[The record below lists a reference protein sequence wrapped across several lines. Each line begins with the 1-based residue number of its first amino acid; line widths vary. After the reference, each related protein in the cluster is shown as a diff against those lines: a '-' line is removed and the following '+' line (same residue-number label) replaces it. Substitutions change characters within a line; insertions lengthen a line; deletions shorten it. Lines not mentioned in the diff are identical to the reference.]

1 MKVVMAKAKK
11 KPVVKKV
18 IWRMSNNAPLGE
30 YVHPG
35 ESGGPNSESPV
46 APKPDPKSSWKL
58 SSLELS
64 DGLQV
69 SEQPIDTLPDELWDE
84 FFKR

>member
-1 MKVVMAKAKK
+1 MAKAKK
-11 KPVVKKV
+11 QPEVKKV
-18 IWRMSNNAPLGE
+18 IWRMSNHAPLGE

-35 ESGGPNSESPV
+35 DTAAANAESPPE
-46 APKPDPKSSWKL
+46 AATPPDPKSSWRL

>member
-1 MKVVMAKAKK
+1 MAKAKK
-11 KPVVKKV
+11 QPEVKKV
-18 IWRMSNNAPLGE
+18 IWRMSNHAPLGE

-35 ESGGPNSESPV
+35 DAAAPSETPES
-46 APKPDPKSSWKL
+46 APPLDPKSSWKL

>member
-1 MKVVMAKAKK
+1 MAKAKK

-35 ESGGPNSESPV
+35 DSDGPSSEPPA
-46 APKPDPKSSWKL
+46 APTPPDPKSSWKL

-69 SEQPIDTLPDELWDE
+69 SEQPLDTLPDDLWDE

>member
-1 MKVVMAKAKK
+1 MAKAKK
-11 KPVVKKV
+11 QPEVKKV

-30 YVHPG
+30 YVHPTDDPAP
-35 ESGGPNSESPV
+35 SSEPPEP
-46 APKPDPKSSWKL
+46 ATPPDPKSSWKL

-69 SEQPIDTLPDELWDE
+69 SEQPIDTLPDDLWDE

>member
-1 MKVVMAKAKK
+1 MTKAKK
-11 KPVVKKV
+11 QPEVKKV

-30 YVHPG
+30 YVHP
-35 ESGGPNSESPV
+35 SDAAAPAVESPEP
-46 APKPDPKSSWKL
+46 ATPSDPKSSWRL

-69 SEQPIDTLPDELWDE
+69 SEQPIDTLPDDLWDE

>member
-1 MKVVMAKAKK
+1 MAKAKK
-11 KPVVKKV
+11 KPEVKKV
-18 IWRMSNNAPLGE
+18 IWRMSSAAPLGE

-35 ESGGPNSESPV
+35 DSSAPNTESPEAAV
-46 APKPDPKSSWKL
+46 PADPKSSWKL

>member
-1 MKVVMAKAKK
+1 MTKAKK
-11 KPVVKKV
+11 QPEVKKV
-18 IWRMSNNAPLGE
+18 IWRMSNSAPLGE
-30 YVHPG
+30 YVHPTDPAAPAA
-35 ESGGPNSESPV
+35 ESSEP
-46 APKPDPKSSWKL
+46 ATPPDPKSSWKL

-69 SEQPIDTLPDELWDE
+69 SEQPIDTLPDDLWDE

>member
-1 MKVVMAKAKK
+1 MAKAKK
-11 KPVVKKV
+11 KPEVKKV
-18 IWRMSNNAPLGE
+18 IWRMSSNAPLGE
-30 YVHPG
+30 YVNPVETSVPTNEPQETAATPG
-35 ESGGPNSESPV
+35 N
-46 APKPDPKSSWKL
+46 DPKSSWRL

-69 SEQPIDTLPDELWDE
+69 SEQPIDTLPDDLWDE

>member
-1 MKVVMAKAKK
+1 MAKAKK
-11 KPVVKKV
+11 PPEVKKV

-30 YVHPG
+30 YVHPTD
-35 ESGGPNSESPV
+35 PA
-46 APKPDPKSSWKL
+46 APAAETPEAAQPADPKSSWKL